1 MAQDPVREILEL
13 ITQQFRSFIEGD
25 GLALEELTDLLTS
38 RDYEAEDLR
47 AAFELIVQ
55 LLEPVAEENYQPAE
69 AAGGRNRV
77 LNQWER
83 TNLTPQAYG
92 YLLRLRES
100 GSLSDE
106 HVELILERAGAA
118 GARRMDVED
127 VEDLASWVLFG
138 TDTDDVGPDRERS
151 RLH

>member
-1 MAQDPVREILEL
+1 MSQDPVREILEL

-38 RDYEAEDLR
+38 RDYEPEDLR

-55 LLEPVAEENYQPAE
+55 LLEPVAEENFQTVG
-69 AAGGRNRV
+69 AGGSRNRV
-77 LNQWER
+77 LNHWER
-83 TNLTPQAYG
+83 SNLTPQAYG
-92 YLLRLRES
+92 YLLQLKQN
-100 GSLSDE
+100 GSLDDD
-106 HVELILERAGAA
+106 HMELILERAGAS
-118 GARRMDVED
+118 GARRMDVRD

-138 TDTDDVGPDRERS
+138 METEDGGPDQERS

>member
-13 ITQQFRSFIEGD
+13 ITRQFKAFIEGD
-25 GLALEELTDLLTS
+25 GLALDELTDLLTS
-38 RDYEAEDLR
+38 RDYDGRDLG

-55 LLEPVAEENYQPAE
+55 LLEPVAEENYQGSEAPA
-69 AAGGRNRV
+69 GRNRI
-77 LNQWER
+77 LNSLER

-92 YLLRLRES
+92 YLLRLKEN

-106 HVELILERAGAA
+106 QAELILERAGTQ
-118 GARRMDVED
+118 GAQRLDVQD

-138 TDTDDVGPDRERS
+138 MDSSDSSAGPDRPL
-151 RLH
+151 LH

>member
-13 ITQQFRSFIEGD
+13 ITQQFRFFIEGD

-38 RDYEAEDLR
+38 RDYETKDLC

-55 LLEPVAEENYQPAE
+55 LLEPVAEESYQSVLPE
-69 AAGGRNRV
+69 GRNRI
-77 LNQWER
+77 LNSLER

-92 YLLRLRES
+92 YLLRLKEN
-100 GSLSDE
+100 GSLNDE
-106 HVELILERAGAA
+106 HFEMILERASAQ
-118 GARRMDVED
+118 GARRLDVRD
-127 VEDLASWVLFG
+127 VEDLTSWVLFG
-138 TDTDDVGPDRERS
+138 TESDDPGAGPQRT

>member
-13 ITQQFRSFIEGD
+13 ITQQFRCFIEGD

-38 RDYEAEDLR
+38 RDYETKDLC

-55 LLEPVAEENYQPAE
+55 LLEPVAEENYQGDLPAE
-69 AAGGRNRV
+69 GRNRV
-77 LNQWER
+77 LNSLER
-83 TNLTPQAYG
+83 TNLTPQAFG
-92 YLLRLRES
+92 YLLRLKQN
-100 GSLSDE
+100 GSLTDE
-106 HVELILERAGAA
+106 HFEMILERAGAQ
-118 GARRMDVED
+118 GARRLDVQE

-138 TDTDDVGPDRERS
+138 MESEDPGADPQRT

>member
-1 MAQDPVREILEL
+1 MPQDPVREILEL

-25 GLALEELTDLLTS
+25 SLALEELTDLLTS
-38 RDYEAEDLR
+38 RDYESEDLR

-55 LLEPVAEENYQPAE
+55 LLEPVAEENFEPAE
-69 AAGGRNRV
+69 APQGRNRV

-106 HVELILERAGAA
+106 HVELILERAGTL
-118 GARRMDVED
+118 GARRMDVQD

-138 TDTDDVGPDRERS
+138 MESEEPGPGADRS

>member
-38 RDYEAEDLR
+38 RDYESEDLR
-47 AAFELIVQ
+47 SAFELIVQ
-55 LLEPVAEENYQPAE
+55 LLEPVAEENYQPVE
-69 AAGGRNRV
+69 ARSGRNRV
-77 LNQWER
+77 LNHWER

-92 YLLRLRES
+92 YLLRLKQS
-100 GSLSDE
+100 GSLNDE
-106 HVELILERAGAA
+106 HVELILERAGSL

-138 TDTDDVGPDRERS
+138 MDSEDAGPGHERS

>member
-1 MAQDPVREILEL
+1 MSQDPVREILEL

-38 RDYEAEDLR
+38 RDYEADDMR
-47 AAFELIVQ
+47 SAFELIVQ
-55 LLEPVAEENYQPAE
+55 LLEPVAEENFQPVE
-69 AAGGRNRV
+69 DRGGRNRV
-77 LNQWER
+77 LNHWER

-92 YLLRLRES
+92 YLLRLKEN
-100 GSLSDE
+100 GSLNDE
-106 HVELILERAGAA
+106 HVELILERAGSL
-118 GARRMDVED
+118 GARRMDVQD

-138 TDTDDVGPDRERS
+138 METEDAGPDHEPS